1 MYVFVYDTS
10 IYIVYEVEEERA
22 VVMFVDKFLL
32 LRPQSTHFDCIY
44 IDDIYIYA
52 AAACCSRLLTDN
64 SSSSTVLHQIINE

>member
-44 IDDIYIYA
+44 IDDIYIYML
-52 AAACCSRLLTDN
+52 RLLAVVDYLLT
-64 SSSSTVLHQIINE
+64 TAAVVLFYTKL